1 MDKSLK
7 FQLVPDDQERI
18 NRLCGPTNSTLRQIE
33 EALKIKISNRG
44 TLFKVK
50 GDDQRTLAAEIVLKG
65 LYERLEKNIDVP
77 PQEIHLYLREVM
89 NNKSS
94 TRDGNGL
101 SEEESTLRTPNSLV
115 SPKAT
120 ATTLLSSGD
129 CFGSVFFLD
138 FSLLK
143 K

>member
-65 LYERLEKNIDVP
+65 L
-77 PQEIHLYLREVM
+77 M
-89 NNKSS
+89 
-94 TRDGNGL
+94 RD
-101 SEEESTLRTPNSLV
+101 
-115 SPKAT
+115 
-120 ATTLLSSGD
+120 
-129 CFGSVFFLD
+129 
-138 FSLLK
+138 
-143 K
+143 